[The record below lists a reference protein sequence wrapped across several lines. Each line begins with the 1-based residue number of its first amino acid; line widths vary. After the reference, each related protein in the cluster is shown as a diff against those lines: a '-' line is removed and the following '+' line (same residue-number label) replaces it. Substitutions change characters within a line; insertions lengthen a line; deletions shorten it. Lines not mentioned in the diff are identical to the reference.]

1 MENKTC
7 NLVLLSAYAD
17 GELSRRALEH
27 ADQHLAQCQRC
38 QEALEQYAELSTA
51 FRSTMQH
58 RYPVA
63 AMAALDGKIFEHWQ
77 RHHYVGWWDRFRRRL
92 YSKWMLVPV
101 TAAVAAVAIWLP
113 FQTNRPVSPSPSAIV
128 QSVSGDLASVMIMQT
143 PATQQTVIWISET
156 DDDQDNAI

>member
-7 NLVLLSAYAD
+7 NPALLSAYAD
-17 GELSRRALEH
+17 GELSRQEVGR

-38 QEALEQYAELSTA
+38 QAVLEQYAELSTT
-51 FRSTMQH
+51 FKGTMQH

-63 AMAALDGKIFEHWQ
+63 AMTALDGKIFERWQ
-77 RHHYVGWWDRFRRRL
+77 RHHYVGWWDGFRWRI
-92 YSKWMLVPV
+92 YSKWLLVPV

-113 FQTNRPVSPSPSAIV
+113 LQINAPVTPRPSAIV